1 VGPAGL
7 ALIAAATLAVLPTLK
22 SGLPSTALKRSVPGP
37 TLERGNQQ
45 PARQVAITI
54 DDLPVG
60 GPTDP
65 SRWSAVTTGILDAL
79 QRHRVPAV
87 GFVNEIK
94 LHVDQRLDTTRVALL
109 RAWLAAGQE
118 LGNHTF
124 AHVSAHR
131 TTLETYTAHILRGE
145 RVSRPLSIEYR
156 KPLRYFRH
164 PQLHAGR
171 SLEFRAGVERFLAE
185 HGYVVAPVTV
195 DNEEWIYAAAF
206 VRARDAGD
214 TTLVRRVVADYHRHL
229 DAAFRYSE
237 GLSRSLF
244 GREIP
249 LVLLLHANELNAAR
263 LGVVLE
269 RLRARGY
276 RFVTLDRALADT
288 AYRSDDR
295 YVGPAGPSWLFRWAA
310 TRGRG
315 VPAEPRAESYVVE
328 ASGIAR

>member
-1 VGPAGL
+1 MTL
-7 ALIAAATLAVLPTLK
+7 ALVAAVILSAQT
-22 SGLPSTALKRSVPGP
+22 PS
-37 TLERGNQQ
+37 
-45 PARQVAITI
+45 RQVAITI

-60 GPTDP
+60 GATAA
-65 SRWSAVTTGILDAL
+65 SRWAAVTSGLLDAL
-79 QRHRVPAV
+79 QAHRVPAV
-87 GFVNEIK
+87 GFVNESK
-94 LHVDQRLDTTRVALL
+94 LYVGQKLDTTRVSLL
-109 RAWLAAGQE
+109 RAWLAAGRE

-124 AHVSAHR
+124 SHISAHR
-131 TTLETYTAHILRGE
+131 TTLETYTADILRGE
-145 RVSRPLSIEYR
+145 RVSRPLSLEYR
-156 KPLRYFRH
+156 RLLRYFRH
-164 PQLHAGR
+164 PLLHTGR

-206 VRARDAGD
+206 ARARDAGD
-214 TTLVRRVVADYHRHL
+214 TALVRRVVADYHRHL
-229 DAAFRYSE
+229 DAAFAYSE

-269 RLRARGY
+269 RLSARGY
-276 RFVTLDRALADT
+276 RFVTLERALADT
-288 AYRSDDR
+288 AYRSPDR
-295 YVGPAGPSWLFRWAA
+295 YMGPVGPSWLFRWAA

-328 ASGIAR
+328 ASGIER